1 MATELGCAWLS
12 GYALVRCGVLPRPA
26 QTDMRALDQK
36 DVVRLLRSEVNRAG
50 SQKEWAKENGVT
62 PSSISMVLS
71 GVRPV
76 PSQNFI
82 RSRNLGRCRPKYGA
96 KQDRNLNPIA
106 GTSHAR
112 VDARRSQPTSGKK
125 WARKHATRG
134 RKLATVAQPCGYPV
148 DGQMD
153 CLHHA
158 LVGIAGPVT
167 LQQFD
172 LYMVERIEV
181 GKAVLDRA
189 RQQGILV
196 EQCLLAGD
204 GEQHF
209 NRVLPFGTQPRK
221 DSFAQLGVLDELRI
235 A

>member
-1 MATELGCAWLS
+1 FQSLRLRLAGWWSTVGMPFAAPHMSPFGTCAMQDGGWTSAFS
-12 GYALVRCGVLPRPA
+12 G
-26 QTDMRALDQK
+26 RA
-36 DVVRLLRSEVNRAG
+36 VV
-50 SQKEWAKENGVT
+50 EWT
-62 PSSISMVLS
+62 SLQWPSLFYS
-71 GVRPV
+71 GR
-76 PSQNFI
+76 
-82 RSRNLGRCRPKYGA
+82 
-96 KQDRNLNPIA
+96 
-106 GTSHAR
+106 T
-112 VDARRSQPTSGKK
+112 
-125 WARKHATRG
+125 
-134 RKLATVAQPCGYPV
+134 KLTTVAQSCGYPV

-158 LVGIAGPVT
+158 LVGIAGPMT

-196 EQCLLAGD
+196 EQCLLTGD

-209 NRVLPFGTQPRK
+209 NRVLPFGAQPRK
-221 DSFAQLGVLDELRI
+221 DSFAELGVLDELRV